1 MDKIYP
7 FLIKIQFFCWILEP
21 PLQTQ
26 KNIPTNFSFK
36 VAFLDTFEPK
46 GSSLLKKKNEGS
58 GFCGRLVEL
67 HFFLYITKNSLLKSI
82 FS

>member
-7 FLIKIQFFCWILEP
+7 FLIKIPLFGWVLEQ

-46 GSSLLKKKNEGS
+46 GSSLLKKKMKEVDFAADWLNYI
-58 GFCGRLVEL
+58 
-67 HFFLYITKNSLLKSI
+67 FFYT
-82 FS
+82 

>member
-7 FLIKIQFFCWILEP
+7 FLIKIPLFGWALEQ

-46 GSSLLKKKNEGS
+46 GSSLLKKK
-58 GFCGRLVEL
+58 
-67 HFFLYITKNSLLKSI
+67 
-82 FS
+82 

>member
-7 FLIKIQFFCWILEP
+7 FLIKIPFFCWILEP

-46 GSSLLKKKNEGS
+46 GSSLLKKKMKEVD
-58 GFCGRLVEL
+58 FAADRLNYI
-67 HFFLYITKNSLLKSI
+67 FFYT
-82 FS
+82 

>member
-7 FLIKIQFFCWILEP
+7 FLIKIPFFCWILEP

-26 KNIPTNFSFK
+26 KNITTNFSFK

-46 GSSLLKKKNEGS
+46 GSSLLKKKMKEVDFAADWLNYI
-58 GFCGRLVEL
+58 
-67 HFFLYITKNSLLKSI
+67 FF
-82 FS
+82 

>member
-7 FLIKIQFFCWILEP
+7 FLIKIPFFCWILEP

-26 KNIPTNFSFK
+26 ENIPTNFSFK

-46 GSSLLKKKNEGS
+46 GSSLLKKKMKEVDFAADWLNYI
-58 GFCGRLVEL
+58 
-67 HFFLYITKNSLLKSI
+67 FFYT
-82 FS
+82 

>member
-7 FLIKIQFFCWILEP
+7 FLIKIPFFCWILEP

-46 GSSLLKKKNEGS
+46 GSSLLKKK
-58 GFCGRLVEL
+58 
-67 HFFLYITKNSLLKSI
+67 
-82 FS
+82 